1 MSQRVHYDY
10 SSRQRRIIWVVI
22 FVLAAVVATGLFI
35 YFSRT
40 GEIVISADPAQAQIK
55 FGEETVTGE
64 LAKNDLTPGR
74 YLIEVSRAGF
84 ESVSEEIEIKRGQK
98 IQRQIALA
106 PQNFEFSLNST
117 PKKAEYKLILP
128 DGSERKGQTP
138 FKETVCAGEIKI
150 ELSADGFQTLSENY
164 FLDQNRDLN
173 LWLDQPGQ
181 LLHLLWQVPSGASPK
196 GAAFRPNG
204 EEIWVS
210 LLMGKKAGANVF
222 RASDGEKLQ
231 SINLKDNGGVEVI
244 FNRAGDR
251 AYVSQMETDTVY
263 EIDVATREIIR
274 SFPTKSTW
282 CKILEL
288 SPDEQT
294 LYVTNW
300 SGNNI
305 SEIDLASGAV
315 KRLIPTVAT
324 PRSVYVTRDGQYLYV
339 AGFDKGELQRIKLDD
354 LSSEVLYKSGGALR
368 HIVADED
375 RQILYI
381 SDMAEAAIFRYHLDT
396 GEMERWVKTDSNPN
410 TIVLS
415 PDKKVLFVS
424 CRGTNAD
431 ESYYVPGPDWGS
443 VLVFDTASGEML
455 DAIVG
460 GNQPTALALS
470 ADGTKLVSSNFL
482 DGTLDLYA
490 VPDYETLKNGN
501 GGRSRQYKAE
511 LKK

>member
-1 MSQRVHYDY
+1 MHYNY
-10 SSRQRRIIWVVI
+10 ASHQRRIMWIVI
-22 FVLAAVVATGLFI
+22 FIVASVITTCLWI

-40 GEIVISADPAQAQIK
+40 GEIIISADPVNAQIK
-55 FGEETVTGE
+55 IGDESAAGQ
-64 LAKNDLTPGR
+64 LALKNVVPGR
-74 YLIEVSRAGF
+74 YTIEVARVGF
-84 ESVSEEIEIKRGQK
+84 EPVKEEVEIKRGQK
-98 IQRQIALA
+98 IEREIALV
-106 PQNFEFSLNST
+106 PQNFEFSLTST
-117 PKKAEYKLILP
+117 PKKADYKLILP
-128 DGSERKGQTP
+128 DGSEKSGQTP
-138 FKETVCAGEIKI
+138 YSETVRAGEIKI
-150 ELSADGFQTLSENY
+150 ELSADGYQTLNETY
-164 FLDQNRDLN
+164 FLDQNRDLD
-173 LWLDQPGQ
+173 LWLDKPGQ
-181 LLHLLWQVPSGASPK
+181 LLHLLWQSPSGASPK
-196 GAAFRPNG
+196 GAAFTPNG

-231 SINLKDNGGVEVI
+231 SINLKDNGGVEVV

-251 AYVSQMETDTVY
+251 AYISQMETDTVY
-263 EIDVATREIIR
+263 EIDVATREILR

-288 SPDEQT
+288 SPDERV

-305 SEIDLASGAV
+305 SEIDLVSGEV

-324 PRSVYVTRDGQYLYV
+324 PRSVYVTKDGQYLYV

-396 GEMERWVKTDSNPN
+396 GEIEKWAGTDSNPN

-415 PDKKVLFVS
+415 PDKKLLFIS

-443 VLVFDTASGEML
+443 VLVFDTDTGQML
-455 DAIVG
+455 DAVVG

-470 ADGTKLVSSNFL
+470 PDGKKLVSSNFL

-490 VPDYETLKNGN
+490 VPDYETLKSGN
-501 GGRSRQYKAE
+501 GGRSREYKAE